1 MQVLPLHCVEEYH
14 RLFFFFVSIIYH
26 PKASRIIPNAF
37 RSRADLCCAAPEEWS
52 VQLRV
57 GGVIGYVK
65 RLVSCELARNTRLGP
80 RALFDSKA
88 AQTSGRVMSKPK
100 STRGHA
106 SWR

>member
-1 MQVLPLHCVEEYH
+1 MLPLHCVEEYH

-37 RSRADLCCAAPEEWS
+37 RSSRADLCCAAPEEWS